1 MDDSLDGSNGK
12 SPDFDKNA
20 TLKQLDDALVKHDLD
35 RAAAILNKLHD
46 ALPDSDLEFKQLYMK
61 VTSIREEM
69 DLVAELYKSGKRAL
83 DQGDPDNA
91 LNAFAAIMRITPDH
105 AQARAGFQT
114 ATRLKEKLEK
124 VVRKLD
130 RAHDARC
137 RGDFETAKE
146 LCREVLYLAQEN
158 ESAKK
163 FLAEMDEWIAKRR
176 QVQILVNQGEQ
187 LFDESNFHKAIRVW
201 ETIADIDASFDD
213 GIDRIKQAKHA
224 IILRKQEQSAANLL
238 LLAQQALDGGRFTYV
253 LEILASFPNGTPLTI
268 DADVIRKKAEAGI
281 EKSNLLESIA
291 KEIFKLIQLGDAEK
305 ARNRFTL
312 LLDADPNSE
321 WIEKVQIKFKEA
333 SIPLS

>member
-1 MDDSLDGSNGK
+1 
-12 SPDFDKNA
+12 
-20 TLKQLDDALVKHDLD
+20 
-35 RAAAILNKLHD
+35 
-46 ALPDSDLEFKQLYMK
+46 
-61 VTSIREEM
+61 
-69 DLVAELYKSGKRAL
+69 
-83 DQGDPDNA
+83 
-91 LNAFAAIMRITPDH
+91 
-105 AQARAGFQT
+105 
-114 ATRLKEKLEK
+114 
-124 VVRKLD
+124 
-130 RAHDARC
+130 
-137 RGDFETAKE
+137 
-146 LCREVLYLAQEN
+146 
-158 ESAKK
+158 
-163 FLAEMDEWIAKRR
+163 MDEWIAKRR